1 VLAKVAGKLVPV
13 LRVSLPASL
22 HARGVL
28 VYLASESR
36 PEEVVVRSLNGRV
49 VMSENLGN
57 AAREGRETCEGE
69 SEGSGPAPGGF
80 GETGET
86 SRIVLSG

>member
-1 VLAKVAGKLVPV
+1 
-13 LRVSLPASL
+13 
-22 HARGVL
+22 VL
-28 VYLASESR
+28 VYLASESQ
-36 PEEVVVRSLNGRV
+36 PEEVVVRSPNGRV
-49 VMSENLGN
+49 LTSENLGK

-80 GETGET
+80 GGGET